1 MFCWWCW
8 ERQTRMEDL
17 KSSSWPW
24 KENLWHKIKQKK
36 SSNDFYHFQKGRK
49 EGWQRKRKEWL
60 YQLWAN
66 QETAFWVFWFLE
78 RRKHRVTTRRCW
90 GNSEISISRK
100 LLPSLEWR
108 VTKKRWYCQNPEA
121 RSPCGSWNYNGPV
134 HWGLEPWRR
143 CHRRRPRRTC
153 GYREGQEKYH
163 GFSLSP
169 AIQFPLTKPRPKPAD
184 TGSWEIQPPVMQS
197 RNGQRVDLWAHTSG
211 LAH

>member
-134 HWGLEPWRR
+134 HWGLEKNLWIQGRTGEIPWLFPFSHHPVPIDQTQTEASR
-143 CHRRRPRRTC
+143 HRILGNSASC
-153 GYREGQEKYH
+153 DAEQEWAK
-163 GFSLSP
+163 SWSV
-169 AIQFPLTKPRPKPAD
+169 
-184 TGSWEIQPPVMQS
+184 GSHV
-197 RNGQRVDLWAHTSG
+197 GAGT
-211 LAH
+211 LAN